1 MLATRFGYSRSS
13 LIQTSP
19 LTNEQI
25 ARVAPS
31 VMAQAAHDSR
41 SERYTYIPT
50 SQVLDA
56 LRREGFEPFAA
67 YQGRTRD
74 ESRREF
80 TKHMLRLRHVGDI
93 AKQAVV
99 GDTVNEIILLNSH
112 DGTSSYQMMAG
123 CFRFVCANGMVSGE
137 ASHDIRVRHSGDIV
151 GNVIEGAYSVLEHF
165 DKVTESRERM
175 RSVTLSD
182 GEQLAFARAALR
194 LKYED
199 SAPIEAE
206 QLNRARRVDDR
217 GGDLWRTFN
226 RTQEALVR
234 GGVRGR
240 SANGNRT
247 TTRAITGISET
258 VAMNRA
264 LWTLA
269 EEMAKLKA

>member
-1 MLATRFGYSRSS
+1 MLATRFGYGRSS

-93 AKQAVV
+93 AKQAIV

-165 DKVTESRERM
+165 DQVTESRERM

-247 TTRAITGISET
+247 TTRAITGISEN

>member
-1 MLATRFGYSRSS
+1 MLATRFGYGRSS

-123 CFRFVCANGMVSGE
+123 CFRFVCSNGMVSGE

-165 DKVTESRERM
+165 DQVTESRERM

-247 TTRAITGISET
+247 TTRAITGISEN

>member
-247 TTRAITGISET
+247 TTRAITGISEN

>member
-1 MLATRFGYSRSS
+1 MLATRFGYGRSS

-31 VMAQAAHDSR
+31 VVAQAAHDSR

-151 GNVIEGAYSVLEHF
+151 GNVIEGAYSVLQHF
-165 DKVTESRERM
+165 DQVTESRERM
-175 RSVTLSD
+175 RAVTLND

-199 SAPIEAE
+199 AAPIEAE

-247 TTRAITGISET
+247 TTRAITGISEN

>member
-1 MLATRFGYSRSS
+1 MLATRFGYGRSS

-93 AKQAVV
+93 AKQAIV

-165 DKVTESRERM
+165 DQVTESRERM

-199 SAPIEAE
+199 SAPIEAD

-247 TTRAITGISET
+247 TTRAITGISEN

>member
-93 AKQAVV
+93 AKQAAV

-247 TTRAITGISET
+247 TTRAITGISEN

>member
-1 MLATRFGYSRSS
+1 MLATRFGYGRSS

-165 DKVTESRERM
+165 DQVTESRERM

-247 TTRAITGISET
+247 TTRAITGISEN

-269 EEMAKLKA
+269 EEMAKLKV

>member
-1 MLATRFGYSRSS
+1 MLATRFGYGRSS

-165 DKVTESRERM
+165 DQVTESRERM

-247 TTRAITGISET
+247 TTRAITGISEN

>member
-1 MLATRFGYSRSS
+1 MLATRFGYGRSS

-151 GNVIEGAYSVLEHF
+151 GNVIEGAYSVLQHF
-165 DKVTESRERM
+165 DQVTESRERM

-247 TTRAITGISET
+247 TTRAITGISEN